1 MVGKILLAILLVILL
16 FAGIAFLGLLVA
28 IFVLTTGNRSIVID
42 AEIKEDKHE
51 KDTHTTD

>member
-1 MVGKILLAILLVILL
+1 MVILLVILM

-28 IFVLTTGNRSIVID
+28 IFVLTTGNRSIIID

-51 KDTHTTD
+51 KDADTTD